1 MKINIKE
8 NIYGIDINRL
18 VFTGYR
24 ENNSKRNFLFI
35 SKVLGKHLEV
45 RPDVCKAIGVILAS
59 TIFAGSEEIKSLV
72 SYINNPEININI
84 ENGININYRS
94 DEKIAVLGFAE
105 TATGLGMAVAS
116 TIEGSYYITTTRENI
131 KNIKSLF
138 NFEEEH
144 SHATTHN
151 CFPIEPYKLKNV
163 NRIILVDD
171 EITTGKSMIN
181 IIRELIR
188 TTGVKNYTILSILDW
203 RNFENRELY
212 EVFKKEKGI
221 NIEVKSLISG
231 EIENE
236 NNKIYYDTNCK
247 ITNEIIDIT
256 NLNILQRFGEY
267 FKFTGRFGITFEEIK
282 ALEEDCLKIANEIQK
297 LIEGN
302 EKILVLGHGENIYI
316 PSRIAAYIKGDV
328 YFKSTTRSSIYCSN
342 EEKYLLNEKSSFY
355 HNGVKYYFY
364 NKSYIENN
372 YDKVVLIVED
382 DLKIK
387 LTNNLIIVKP

>member
-1 MKINIKE
+1 
-8 NIYGIDINRL
+8 
-18 VFTGYR
+18 
-24 ENNSKRNFLFI
+24 
-35 SKVLGKHLEV
+35 
-45 RPDVCKAIGVILAS
+45 
-59 TIFAGSEEIKSLV
+59 
-72 SYINNPEININI
+72 
-84 ENGININYRS
+84 
-94 DEKIAVLGFAE
+94 
-105 TATGLGMAVAS
+105 MAVAS